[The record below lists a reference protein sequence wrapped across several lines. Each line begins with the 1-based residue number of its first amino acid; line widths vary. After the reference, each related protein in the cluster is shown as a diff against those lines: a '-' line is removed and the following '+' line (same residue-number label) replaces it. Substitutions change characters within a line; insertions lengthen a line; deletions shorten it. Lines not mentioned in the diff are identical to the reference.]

1 MLQRT
6 FSSQLLFCSFFLFV
20 TRIQSEEILQ
30 LDAIDADN
38 VTNIDN
44 QTCEAKVNTYMFKM
58 MVENFNE
65 VSITHHSKS
74 PFFDPILTEDFEFQ
88 E

>member
-6 FSSQLLFCSFFLFV
+6 FLSQLLFYTFFLFV
-20 TRIQSEEILQ
+20 TKIKSEEILQ
-30 LDAIDADN
+30 LDAIDAN
-38 VTNIDN
+38 NATNTN
-44 QTCEAKVNTYMFKM
+44 NETCEAKVNTYMFKM